1 MDQKQ
6 KMKLPA
12 GVKKHIRIEKA
23 RIRHDFLSKE
33 DMKEQIEKLYNKFE
47 YFILKPKQEIK
58 KIINPPAGG
67 ADKKVLPK
75 SKVQPS
81 GPSSEREVLLKT
93 KTTVQTV
100 KKKITN
106 ETKITKFKSKKTP
119 HL

>member
-33 DMKEQIEKLYNKFE
+33 DIKEQIEKLYNKFE

-58 KIINPPAGG
+58 KIIKL

-81 GPSSEREVLLKT
+81 GPSSQRKVLLKT
-93 KTTVQTV
+93 KTTVQTE

-106 ETKITKFKSKKTP
+106 ETKITKYKSKKTP

>member
-33 DMKEQIEKLYNKFE
+33 DIKEQIEKLYNKFE

-58 KIINPPAGG
+58 KIIKLKKQIIGQKNRLFFNMSLFLFASTRQLAIGG
-67 ADKKVLPK
+67 DFFLTY
-75 SKVQPS
+75 
-81 GPSSEREVLLKT
+81 L
-93 KTTVQTV
+93 
-100 KKKITN
+100 IN
-106 ETKITKFKSKKTP
+106 
-119 HL
+119 